1 VRLKVYVAGPYS
13 NGDPQTNVDNAID
26 VGEQITQMD
35 ADPFVPHLN
44 HYRHLRH
51 AHDNQHWID
60 EDLRW
65 LDVCDA
71 LYRMPGDSKGADGEV
86 AYAEAHGIPV
96 FQTLCEL
103 RRWVKCHTANPA
115 P

>member
-1 VRLKVYVAGPYS
+1 MRLRVYVAGPYS
-13 NGDPQTNVDNAID
+13 NGDPQTNTDNAID
-26 VGEQITQMD
+26 VGEQITQMG
-35 ADPFVPHLN
+35 ADPFIPHLS

-51 AHDNQHWID
+51 PHDYEFWID

-86 AYAEAHGIPV
+86 AYAKAHGIPV
-96 FQTLCEL
+96 FYSLEEL
-103 RRWVKCHTANPA
+103 AKFIKSLGGMGA
-115 P
+115 